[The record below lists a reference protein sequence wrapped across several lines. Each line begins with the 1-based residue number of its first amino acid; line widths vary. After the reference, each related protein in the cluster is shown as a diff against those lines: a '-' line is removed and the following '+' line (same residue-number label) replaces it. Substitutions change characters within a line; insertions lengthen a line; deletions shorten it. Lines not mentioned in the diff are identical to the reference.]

1 MQAPLATLS
10 IQSDLMNCMY
20 HPDRLIQTVG
30 PGCTTLVKAVSSL
43 PGLLTSFYDILRG
56 FIRIF
61 LEVVYKE
68 LTELRDLFLE
78 VCSPGP

>member
-20 HPDRLIQTVG
+20 HPDCLIQTVG
-30 PGCTTLVKAVSSL
+30 PGCTTLVSAALNPPES
-43 PGLLTSFYDILRG
+43 LTSFYDILRG
-56 FIRIF
+56 CIRI
-61 LEVVYKE
+61 LLKVVYKE